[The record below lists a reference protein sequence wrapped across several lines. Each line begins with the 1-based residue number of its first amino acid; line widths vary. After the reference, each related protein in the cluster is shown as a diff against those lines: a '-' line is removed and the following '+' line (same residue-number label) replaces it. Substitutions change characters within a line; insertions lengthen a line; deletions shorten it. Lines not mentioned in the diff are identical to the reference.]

1 MENNQKNY
9 KQALSNVK
17 VAYLTFDDG
26 PSHHTEKILNI
37 LDKYNIKA
45 TFFVNQ
51 KDGMDDSYKEIVDR
65 GHVLANHTASHN
77 YSSIYRT
84 KESFV
89 EDVQKLDNEIR
100 RITGKEPS
108 KILRFPG
115 GSNNTISSNYNNNP
129 NFMKELAQHMTDLG
143 YTFYDWNVDSTDAAT
158 FRQDKNIIV
167 NRILEDAK
175 YVNHANILMHDL
187 DPKDTTVEA
196 LTEVIEGLKSQ
207 GFIFESL
214 NHDSPK
220 VQFTEVIEKKAS

>member
-1 MENNQKNY
+1 MSKKSTSFDIKKILLLSFILLTLSITVFSQLRIIMAVSQNKRLTNKINEIKTSKENLIKENEALQVEVENKQKNY

-45 TFFVNQ
+45 TFFVNH
-51 KDGMDDSYKEIVDR
+51 KDGMDDSYKEIIDR

-100 RITGKEPS
+100 RLQAKN
-108 KILRFPG
+108 L
-115 GSNNTISSNYNNNP
+115 P
-129 NFMKELAQHMTDLG
+129 NFKIPRWFQ
-143 YTFYDWNVDSTDAAT
+143 
-158 FRQDKNIIV
+158 
-167 NRILEDAK
+167 
-175 YVNHANILMHDL
+175 
-187 DPKDTTVEA
+187 
-196 LTEVIEGLKSQ
+196 
-207 GFIFESL
+207 
-214 NHDSPK
+214 
-220 VQFTEVIEKKAS
+220 